1 MQRRH
6 FIQAA
11 AASACLPPLASFAN
25 DNARAISLYVGFPP
39 GGSVDSVGRTITPH
53 LQEALR
59 QNVIIENKPGAG
71 GRIALEALKAARPD
85 GLAMLISPASMFTI
99 YPTSFKALRYDPLTD
114 FVPVAG
120 FMDVVSCFVISNQI
134 PATTFNDYLKWV
146 KEAPGARAS
155 FGSPAEGSMPHFL
168 GMTTMQSSGLPVA
181 PVPYKGAAPLIA
193 DVMGGHIHAGVAP
206 LSDAIEHHLAG
217 KLRIVAV
224 GGAARFARLP
234 NVPTFR
240 ELGLRVTG
248 GEEWYGA
255 FLPKG
260 TPQDLVDRYRIA
272 LFKALQ
278 AKEVK
283 DQFEPKAWMVHLRSG
298 PELRKM
304 ISDEIDGWRKVLA
317 ALNYAPQ

>member
-1 MQRRH
+1 MQRRQ
-6 FIQAA
+6 FITAA
-11 AASACLPPLASFAN
+11 AASACLSPLASLAN

-39 GGSVDSVGRTITPH
+39 GGSVDSVGRTIAPH
-53 LQEALR
+53 LQDALR
-59 QNVIIENKPGAG
+59 QTVIIENKPGAG
-71 GRIALEALKAARPD
+71 GRIALELLKGQKPD
-85 GLAMLISPASMFTI
+85 GQSMLITPASMFTI
-99 YPTSFKALRYDPLTD
+99 YPSSVKSLRYDPLAD

-120 FMDVVSCFVISNQI
+120 FMDVISCFVISNQV
-134 PATTFNDYLKWV
+134 PATTFADYLKWV
-146 KEAPGARAS
+146 KEMPGARAS

-206 LSDAIEHHLAG
+206 LSDAIENHLAG
-217 KLRIVAV
+217 KLKIVAV
-224 GGAARFARLP
+224 GGGARFSRLP
-234 NVPTFR
+234 SVPTFR

-260 TPQDLVDRYRIA
+260 TPQDIVDRYRVA

-283 DQFEPKAWMVHLRSG
+283 EQFEPKAWMVHLRTG

-304 ISDEIDGWRKVLA
+304 ISDEIEGWRKVLT
-317 ALNYAPQ
+317 ALKYEPQ